1 MSPYLLLIASDLLF
15 IIYIFPKLHPISF
28 IFFTPLDPK
37 LYLNLSFGFI
47 YTFSFNK
54 SSTYSFEI
62 ESNVKSVDNYYIKK
76 NIKILLKLLQKH

>member
-1 MSPYLLLIASDLLF
+1 MSPYPLLIASDLLF
-15 IIYIFPKLHPISF
+15 IKYIFPKLHLISF
-28 IFFTPLDPK
+28 IFFTPLYPK
-37 LYLNLSFGFI
+37 LYLNLSFEFI

-54 SSTYSFEI
+54 SSTYSFVI